1 MAQTNLIIKTGEKL
15 PSLTTVNGDYED
27 WIATI
32 SNWGDDDYQ
41 TVAVYLGEDLPPIE
55 SLKSI
60 IITGAGAMVTDN
72 DSWISKTSIWLA
84 HAAKQNIPILGICF
98 GHQLL
103 AHALGGKI
111 GDNPAGVEV
120 GSVSIQLTPEAGDD
134 ALFINTPEKFT
145 ANVTHM
151 QSVIELPQGAHL
163 LAYSDREPVHAFHYG
178 QHIWGIQFHP
188 EFDGEIIKHFVL
200 YFEQQLN
207 KEGRDMASIQA
218 HTGDTPESHSILKQF
233 AQLVK

>member
-1 MAQTNLIIKTGEKL
+1 M
-15 PSLTTVNGDYED
+15 
-27 WIATI
+27 ATI
-32 SNWGDDDYQ
+32 FGWDDDDYQ
-41 TVAVYLGEDLPPIE
+41 AVAVYLGEDLPPIE
-55 SLKSI
+55 SVKSI

-72 DSWISKTSIWLA
+72 DSWINKTSRWLA
-84 HAAKQNIPILGICF
+84 QAAKQNVSILGVCF

-111 GDNPAGVEV
+111 GDNPNGVEV
-120 GSVSIQLTPEAGDD
+120 GSVSIRLTPEAADD
-134 ALFINTPEKFT
+134 ALLINTPESFT

-163 LAYSDREPVHAFHYG
+163 LAYSDREPVHAFRYG
-178 QHIWGIQFHP
+178 QQIWGIQFHP
-188 EFDGEIIKHFVL
+188 EFDGEIIKHFVRF
-200 YFEQQLN
+200 FEPQLN

-218 HTGDTPESHSILKQF
+218 YTGDTPESLSILKQF